1 MSYYRNLLVFT
12 GIFTF
17 LVDAYPQYAASSLAA
32 NSFVRSSFA
41 GTFYSLYSCPIVPPL
56 CRFATNE
63 INSKQTQQLSVSL
76 TLFPAVFPLFGVQM
90 YNKLGY
96 QWATSVLAFLTV
108 AMMPF
113 PYLFFKYGKRIRAR
127 SRFAKPK

>member
-1 MSYYRNLLVFT
+1 MPLVHWQQTVSCAVLLLVRFN
-12 GIFTF
+12 
-17 LVDAYPQYAASSLAA
+17 SSIL
-32 NSFVRSSFA
+32 STLRLIWLQ
-41 GTFYSLYSCPIVPPL
+41 T
-56 CRFATNE
+56 E
-63 INSKQTQQLSVSL
+63 INPIQIQQNLPSL
-76 TLFPAVFPLFGVQM
+76 TNSSPAVFPLFGVQM

-113 PYLFFKYGKRIRAR
+113 PYLFFKYGKQIRAK